1 MLNNLGD
8 FLDFAGI
15 NYQEISGQYRIPI
28 EGGSELF
35 LKKNNNQ
42 IEFNFHEYGGDR
54 NINISI
60 NYTDKTED
68 SLADFIQV
76 LIEILNES
84 EGQFFDFTSQSLHDY
99 LESRLRHL
107 FGQNIK
113 IEIEGENPALAME
126 LTEKPLSSEEIKE
139 EIQKALDKNDK
150 EAYYKYLKMLNDVK
164 ENNTFKYLKSFKK
177 FFD

>member
-8 FLDFAGI
+8 FLDFSDI
-15 NYQEISGQYRIPI
+15 KYQEIAGQYRIPI

-42 IEFNFHEYGGDR
+42 IEFNFHEYGGNR
-54 NINISI
+54 NITIYI
-60 NYTDKTED
+60 NYNVKTED
-68 SLADFIQV
+68 TLVKFIQL
-76 LIEILNES
+76 LIEILNEND
-84 EGQFFDFTSQSLHDY
+84 GQFFDFTNQSLHDY
-99 LESRLRHL
+99 LESRLIYL

-126 LTEKPLSSEEIKE
+126 LTEKPLSSEEIKK
-139 EIQKALDKNDK
+139 EIQKALDTGDK
-150 EAYYKYLKMLNDVK
+150 EAYYKYLKMLNDIK